1 MLSAWCQE
9 STLKEAGMV
18 DLLGAVTGAVEVV
31 SGAAEAV
38 GGAVEDAEHAV
49 VAAFAGH
56 PVAPP
61 PLPTLP
67 SPADPPL
74 SPPAT
79 PPWPPLIICPPAAPP
94 PLPPPAF
101 SVWSQQVPAWF
112 WLMFVFTFL
121 VACGGA
127 VAIGYVLRELR
138 RTRKGERLPGAET
151 AKSLAV
157 LEARMAKRGY

>member
-1 MLSAWCQE
+1 
-9 STLKEAGMV
+9 MV
-18 DLLGAVTGAVEVV
+18 DLLEAVSGAVDVV
-31 SGAAEAV
+31 SGAADAV
-38 GGAVEDAEHAV
+38 SGAVEDAEHAV
-49 VAAFAGH
+49 VAAFAGQ

-61 PLPTLP
+61 PFPAFPLP
-67 SPADPPL
+67 AEPPL
-74 SPPAT
+74 QPPAT

-94 PLPPPAF
+94 PLPPPEF

-121 VACGGA
+121 IACGGA

-151 AKSLAV
+151 AKSLEA
-157 LEARMAKRGY
+157 LEARMSKRGY